1 MSKALPTVT
10 SNIPRDL
17 RNYLDRVRELVG
29 GSGADRLL
37 TAGELVSSGVAQ
49 YNTSGALAPA
59 PVGAA
64 NVLSSPP
71 APTNLLA
78 DGAIQNVI
86 VTWDGTT
93 YGGHAYTEVWG
104 ASVNNFDNAVLVAMT
119 PGRIYAD
126 PIGPSTT
133 RYYWARFV
141 NTADV
146 KGPFNAASG
155 VRGTTGDN
163 AAYTLGLLSGS
174 ITSGQLSQDLNS
186 RIDLVDAPASTIGS
200 ISNRLAQIQ
209 GQIDA
214 INSYADYDSEVTYEI
229 DDIVKYDSGLY
240 KAVAQTLNHLPTD
253 TNYWLKIGD
262 YASLADVVAAHTS
275 EIATLVTD
283 LGAEIVDR
291 ETLATQMRGGY
302 TGTDLNSIT
311 TGLLFSERVARAGAD
326 GVLASDITAVD
337 ARVTTEVASLEG
349 LVTNEASV
357 RTTADGVLASNITAV
372 DARVTTE
379 VASLE
384 GLVTNEASV
393 RTTADGVLASDITAV
408 DARVTTEVAT
418 VNAAIEQANTTRAN
432 ADLALAGSITTL
444 DSQVNHADTGLPATR
459 ATLISD
465 YLTIAT
471 ADSSTAAT
479 KTYLRAYANTTASK
493 VFRQTT
499 APTRRGVDSETSAN
513 IALIAGDVWVD
524 TDDDN
529 KLYQWTGSQW
539 VYTPDQSILDSIAS
553 VQSSVTNIEATKIGY
568 TTDVDG
574 YVFDNGAT
582 INTKAD
588 ADAWNAVEAAKAVG
602 ARSTHYPLT
611 WHVGLPLAYVVK
623 QVAVTD
629 ANGDTAA
636 IEQAF
641 TAQKTLND
649 GLRAQYSV
657 KIDNDGFVS
666 GFGLYSAGSNSEFV
680 VSADRFAVATP
691 LSSIPFRGASTAYT
705 LGAVVRQQASN
716 YTLVCKQAG
725 TTSSA
730 ASVTEAGLAN
740 VITDGTVIWQVASR
754 VPFVVQT
761 SPATFSGVT
770 IPSGVFIDAAYIVN
784 GTVNNSQ
791 IGNINADKI
800 TAGFIA
806 AARIE
811 AGSIDATIAT
821 LDAAVIQTGFI
832 NTARIQNASITDAK
846 IQDAAIT
853 TAKIEDAAITT
864 AKIGAAQ
871 ITTAKIGAAQI
882 TAAKIED
889 AAITTA
895 KIGDAQITTA
905 KIGDAQITTAKI
917 GDAQIDTAK
926 IIDASVSTLKI
937 AGQAVTIPSSS
948 FTAGIFTNTA
958 DNVFQDAQTVTVT
971 TSGNRIYLASSGEGI
986 NGTAVAGDSDFIT
999 LPNFRL
1005 VRGTTVLMSSRLTA
1019 MSYSETPPA
1028 GTYTYRLQIETRPTA
1043 PATSQTR
1050 CKVSNRSLFLIETKR

>member
-1 MSKALPTVT
+1 MSKVLPTVT

-17 RNYLDRVRELVG
+17 RNYLDRLRELVG

-49 YNTSGALAPA
+49 YNTSGALAPVVA
-59 PVGAA
+59 P

-141 NTADV
+141 NTDDV
-146 KGPFNAASG
+146 KGPFNATSG
-155 VRGTTGDN
+155 VRGTTGND
-163 AAYTLGLLSGS
+163 AAYTLGLLSSS

-229 DDIVKYDSGLY
+229 DDIVKYNSGLY

-262 YASLADVVAAHTS
+262 YASLADVIAAHTS

-326 GVLASDITAVD
+326 V
-337 ARVTTEVASLEG
+337 
-349 LVTNEASV
+349 
-357 RTTADGVLASNITAV
+357 
-372 DARVTTE
+372 
-379 VASLE
+379 
-384 GLVTNEASV
+384 
-393 RTTADGVLASDITAV
+393 
-408 DARVTTEVAT
+408 
-418 VNAAIEQANTTRAN
+418 
-432 ADLALAGSITTL
+432 ALAGSITTL
-444 DSQVNHADTGLPATR
+444 DSQVNNADTGLPATR

-499 APTRRGVDSETSAN
+499 APTKRGVDSETSAD

-529 KLYQWTGSQW
+529 KLYQWTGSEW
-539 VYTPDQSILDSIAS
+539 VYTPDQSILDSITS

-574 YVFDNGAT
+574 YVFDNGAA
-582 INTKAD
+582 INTKDD

-666 GFGLYSAGSNSEFV
+666 GFGLYSEGSNSEFV

-691 LSSIPFRGASTAYT
+691 LSSIPFRGANTAYT

-832 NTARIQNASITDAK
+832 DTARIQNASITN
-846 IQDAAIT
+846 
-853 TAKIEDAAITT
+853 
-864 AKIGAAQ
+864 AQ
-871 ITTAKIGAAQI
+871 IQ
-882 TAAKIED
+882 D

-917 GDAQIDTAK
+917 GDAQITAAKIEDAVITTAKIGDSQITTAKIGDAQITNAKIGDASIDTAQ

-948 FTAGIFTNTA
+948 FTAGVFTNTA
-958 DNVFQDAQTVTVT
+958 DYAFQDAQTVTVT
-971 TSGNRIYLASSGEGI
+971 TSGNRIYLASSGEGT
-986 NGTAVAGDSDFIT
+986 NGLAYQGDSDIIVI
-999 LPNFRL
+999 PNFRL
-1005 VRGTTVLMSSRLTA
+1005 VRDTTVLMSSRLTA

-1028 GTYTYRLQIETRPTA
+1028 GTYTYRLQIETRPS
-1043 PATSQTR
+1043 PGTSQIR
-1050 CKVSNRSLFLIETKR
+1050 CKISNRSLFLIETKR

>member
-17 RNYLDRVRELVG
+17 RNYLDRLRELVG

-49 YNTSGALAPA
+49 YNTSGALAPVVA
-59 PVGAA
+59 P

-141 NTADV
+141 NTDDV

-155 VRGTTGDN
+155 VRGTTGND
-163 AAYTLGLLSGS
+163 AAYTLGLLSSS

-214 INSYADYDSEVTYEI
+214 INSYADYDSEVTYEV

-262 YASLADVVAAHTS
+262 YASLADVIAAHTS

-326 GVLASDITAVD
+326 GVLASDITTVD

-357 RTTADGVLASNITAV
+357 RA
-372 DARVTTE
+372 
-379 VASLE
+379 
-384 GLVTNEASV
+384 
-393 RTTADGVLASDITAV
+393 TADGVLASDITTV

-444 DSQVNHADTGLPATR
+444 DSQVNNADTGLPATR

-499 APTRRGVDSETSAN
+499 APTRRGVDSETSAD

-529 KLYQWTGSQW
+529 KLYQWTGSEW
-539 VYTPDQSILDSIAS
+539 VYTPDQSILDSITS

-666 GFGLYSAGSNSEFV
+666 GFGLYSEGSNSEFV

-691 LSSIPFRGASTAYT
+691 LSSIPFRGANTAYT

-832 NTARIQNASITDAK
+832 DTARIQNASITDAK
-846 IQDAAIT
+846 IQ
-853 TAKIEDAAITT
+853 
-864 AKIGAAQ
+864 
-871 ITTAKIGAAQI
+871 
-882 TAAKIED
+882 D

-917 GDAQIDTAK
+917 GDAQITAAKIEDAVITTAKIGDAQITTAKIGDAQITNAKIGDASIDTAQ

-948 FTAGIFTNTA
+948 FTAGTFANTT
-958 DNVFQDAQTVTVT
+958 DYVYQDAQTVTVT
-971 TSGNRIYLASSGEGI
+971 TTGNRIYFASSGEGI
-986 NGTAVAGDSDFIT
+986 NGTAIQGDSDFA
-999 LPNFRL
+999 LVPNFRL
-1005 VRGTTVLMSSRLTA
+1005 VRGATVLMSSRLPS

-1028 GTYTYRLQIETRPTA
+1028 GTYTYRLQIETRPIGG
-1043 PATSQTR
+1043 ATSQTR
-1050 CKVSNRSLFLIETKR
+1050 CQVSNRSLFLIETKR

>member
-357 RTTADGVLASNITAV
+357 RTTADGVLAS
-372 DARVTTE
+372 
-379 VASLE
+379 
-384 GLVTNEASV
+384 
-393 RTTADGVLASDITAV
+393 DITAV

-657 KIDNDGFVS
+657 KIDNNGFVS

-853 TAKIEDAAITT
+853 TAKI
-864 AKIGAAQ
+864 
-871 ITTAKIGAAQI
+871 GAAQI

-889 AAITTA
+889 AA
-895 KIGDAQITTA
+895 ITTA

-948 FTAGIFTNTA
+948 FTAGIFTNNT
-958 DNVFQDAQTVTVT
+958 DNAFEDAQTVTVT
-971 TSGNRIYLASSGEGI
+971 TTGNRIYFASSGEAI
-986 NGTAVAGDSDFIT
+986 NGLAYQGDSDIIVF
-999 LPNFRL
+999 PRFRL
-1005 VRGTTVLMSSRLTA
+1005 TRGATVLMSSRLTA

>member
-17 RNYLDRVRELVG
+17 RNYLDRLRELVG

-49 YNTSGALAPA
+49 YNTSGALAPVVA
-59 PVGAA
+59 P

-141 NTADV
+141 NTDDV

-155 VRGTTGDN
+155 VRGTTGND
-163 AAYTLGLLSGS
+163 AAYTLGLLSSS

-262 YASLADVVAAHTS
+262 YASLADVIAAHTS

-283 LGAEIVDR
+283 LGAETVDR

-326 GVLASDITAVD
+326 V
-337 ARVTTEVASLEG
+337 
-349 LVTNEASV
+349 
-357 RTTADGVLASNITAV
+357 
-372 DARVTTE
+372 
-379 VASLE
+379 
-384 GLVTNEASV
+384 
-393 RTTADGVLASDITAV
+393 
-408 DARVTTEVAT
+408 
-418 VNAAIEQANTTRAN
+418 
-432 ADLALAGSITTL
+432 ALAGSITTL
-444 DSQVNHADTGLPATR
+444 DSQVNNADTGLPATR

-499 APTRRGVDSETSAN
+499 APTRRGVDSETSAD

-529 KLYQWTGSQW
+529 KLYQWTGSEW
-539 VYTPDQSILDSIAS
+539 VYTPDQSILDSITS

-574 YVFDNGAT
+574 YVFDNGAA
-582 INTKAD
+582 INTKDD

-666 GFGLYSAGSNSEFV
+666 GFGLYSEGSNSEFV

-691 LSSIPFRGASTAYT
+691 LSSIPFRGANTAYT

-832 NTARIQNASITDAK
+832 NTARIQNASITNAQ

-853 TAKIEDAAITT
+853 TAKISDAVITNAKIADGVITT
-864 AKIGAAQ
+864 AKIGDAQ
-871 ITTAKIGAAQI
+871 ITNAKIGDAQI

-905 KIGDAQITTAKI
+905 KIGDAS
-917 GDAQIDTAK
+917 IDTAQ

-948 FTAGIFTNTA
+948 FTAGIFTNTT
-958 DNVFQDAQTVTVT
+958 DYVYQDAQTVTVT
-971 TSGNRIYLASSGEGI
+971 TTGNRIYFASSGQGI
-986 NGTAVAGDSDFIT
+986 NGVAYQGDSEFAIV
-999 LPNFRL
+999 PNFRL
-1005 VRGTTVLMSSRLTA
+1005 VRGATVLMSSTLPS

-1028 GTYTYRLQIETRPTA
+1028 GTYTYSLQIETRPS
-1043 PATSQTR
+1043 PGFSQTR